1 MTKQAYLKGLGFG
14 LTSGIITTLGM
25 MVGMSAGT
33 NSRLAVLGG
42 ILMIAVGDSLSDAMG
57 MHVSEES
64 AGDGKNLREVWV
76 ATFSTLFFKFIFAS
90 IFIIPVLLLSL
101 EQAILVSVI
110 FGLVLISV
118 FSFIFANKRGEKP
131 LQVVIEHVGI
141 TLLVIFLTHFVGV
154 FVNNYFGD
162 V

>member
-1 MTKQAYLKGLGFG
+1 MTRTAYLKGLGFG

-33 NSRLAVLGG
+33 NSRLAVIGG

-64 AGDGKNLREVWV
+64 SGEKKSLKEVWI

-90 IFIIPVLLLSL
+90 IFVIPVLLLPL

-110 FGLVLISV
+110 VGLVLISV
-118 FSFIFANKRGEKP
+118 FSFVFASKKGEKP